1 MSYVLPSLIW
11 LSPRKLRSMLL
22 GAEKK
27 RREEIV
33 EDQELESATL
43 SLRSQLPEIHDSG
56 CNLEKCKDVNVVSIV
71 PESSTSVAVDTPA
84 SLEMMNDM
92 RIKDQ
97 SLVNSRIRSQDD
109 SILDCDSGFDSI
121 STISPLFEFQKAER
135 AAQRVPIAPFS
146 KPAPSKWDD
155 AQKWIASPTSNR
167 PRTGQS
173 SQVVG
178 SRKTSH
184 SGYGYRQQP
193 TKVVIEVP
201 DQQLVPY
208 EEPVDTKQID
218 SGQPKDSGVQKFV
231 SWEAEPYP
239 IAESYPKPVLMI
251 ENSIG
256 QSAINLSR
264 HDSSV
269 SIHSATVIPQPSTA
283 RSVSMRDM
291 GTEMTPIASQE
302 PSRTGTPVRAT
313 TPTRSPT
320 SSRPSTPGAAPASSP
335 LNDNLE
341 ARIDDLTDQE
351 LQMKTRREIMA
362 LGTKLGKMNIA
373 AWASKDGE
381 DRNASSLLKTDK
393 QEQLTTTVTETRAAA
408 WEDAEKAKYMARFK
422 REEIKIQAWENHQ
435 QAKTEAEMRKN
446 EVEVERMRAGAQ
458 DKLMNKLAAVRH
470 KAEEKLAAA
479 EARRNNHVVKIEKQA
494 EYIRKTGRL
503 PRLFSCCRWCF

>member
-1 MSYVLPSLIW
+1 MQVL
-11 LSPRKLRSMLL
+11 
-22 GAEKK
+22 
-27 RREEIV
+27 V
-33 EDQELESATL
+33 FC
-43 SLRSQLPEIHDSG
+43 LPG

-71 PESSTSVAVDTPA
+71 PESSTSLAVDTSA

-256 QSAINLSR
+256 QSASKTNFDVPYLSPNTLHCSFNVLR
-264 HDSSV
+264 V
-269 SIHSATVIPQPSTA
+269 NGKKIL
-283 RSVSMRDM
+283 
-291 GTEMTPIASQE
+291 
-302 PSRTGTPVRAT
+302 
-313 TPTRSPT
+313 SP
-320 SSRPSTPGAAPASSP
+320 
-335 LNDNLE
+335 
-341 ARIDDLTDQE
+341 
-351 LQMKTRREIMA
+351 
-362 LGTKLGKMNIA
+362 
-373 AWASKDGE
+373 
-381 DRNASSLLKTDK
+381 
-393 QEQLTTTVTETRAAA
+393 
-408 WEDAEKAKYMARFK
+408 
-422 REEIKIQAWENHQ
+422 
-435 QAKTEAEMRKN
+435 
-446 EVEVERMRAGAQ
+446 
-458 DKLMNKLAAVRH
+458 
-470 KAEEKLAAA
+470 
-479 EARRNNHVVKIEKQA
+479 
-494 EYIRKTGRL
+494 
-503 PRLFSCCRWCF
+503 